1 VGARQMYQ
9 ARMGATIYRSFATL
23 I

>member
-1 VGARQMYQ
+1 MYQ